1 MAARV
6 SSGTPE
12 WRPMAGPG
20 STDAGAPAKAPAP
33 ARLCR
38 VDGDDAAM
46 RVLRSHDAHVQ
57 LAGEGRLHGEA
68 SLAAHER
75 RILEPWQGTPDMLHG
90 IRAAAAR
97 TALTMFS

>member
-1 MAARV
+1 GLKSLDARGAKFDRRDIGNV
-6 SSGTPE
+6 GKGPCRHTA
-12 WRPMAGPG
+12 WRRAG
-20 STDAGAPAKAPAP
+20 
-33 ARLCR
+33 LCR

-46 RVLRSHDAHVQ
+46 RVLRAHDAHME

-75 RILEPWQGTPDMLHG
+75 RILEPRQRTPDMLHG
-90 IRAAAAR
+90 IRSAAAR